1 MMLSHWFW
9 SNRMY
14 RNQIAKLQKKVKDL
28 DDKILLAESD
38 INFDKDALKAM
49 RIDRNDVY
57 SDLRKYTKLQWE
69 EDHERVNFEDER

>member
-1 MMLSHWFW
+1 
-9 SNRMY
+9 MY
-14 RNQIAKLQKKVKDL
+14 RQQIAKLQQKVKDL
-28 DDKILLAESD
+28 DDKILSAESD
-38 INFDKDALKAM
+38 TNFSKEALKAM